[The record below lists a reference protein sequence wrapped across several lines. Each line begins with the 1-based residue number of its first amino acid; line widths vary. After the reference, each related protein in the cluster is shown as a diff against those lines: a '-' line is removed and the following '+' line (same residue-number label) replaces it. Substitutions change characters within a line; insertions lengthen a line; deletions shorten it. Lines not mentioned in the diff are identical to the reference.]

1 MPSINPIQ
9 IVAIVFVCLILAG
22 LLRRIDEILHT
33 IGKLLLGSL
42 CGFTVA
48 MLLINVKHVPNDQG
62 VAVGFIVGILVMVFG
77 SSRSRYIPAKERR
90 RAIAR
95 YELETG
101 KKYNSRKHD
110 LDHEIPFSKG
120 GNSNAENL
128 RVTDRRKNRSK
139 GAQSAWW
146 DVFGH

>member
-1 MPSINPIQ
+1 MSSINPLQ
-9 IVAIVFVCLILAG
+9 IVAVVFALLLIASI
-22 LLRRIDEILHT
+22 LRRLDDLLHR
-33 IGKLLLGSL
+33 IGQLLLGAV
-42 CGFTVA
+42 CGFTIA
-48 MLLINVKHVPNDQG
+48 MLLINVKHVAKEPAAALG
-62 VAVGFIVGILVMVFG
+62 VIGGALIVAVSKPRG
-77 SSRSRYIPAKERR
+77 RYIPAKERR

-139 GAQSAWW
+139 GARSTWW
-146 DVFGH
+146 DPFG